1 MLSLLFL
8 GKAVSVGVKAEMVEQ
23 YLGSYEYRK
32 EEEIQKSES
41 VKVIPGVWGEKQNNH
56 LVV

>member
-1 MLSLLFL
+1 M